1 MYRVSDTGVFTISNI
16 ENEFVE
22 DAAIDFV
29 GEGKVIRPGA
39 TPGLTHTPLLT
50 WLDRT
55 GMPPW
60 FLGLGCFITMTL
72 LAFAMLIIVRLPD
85 PNTYK
90 NSVAFIALISF
101 FLIFYFRMGR
111 GWYSDLLRFLEF
123 DDSLRSTLRLLEPG
137 RKIVVLEILVAGISA
152 FVAMTL
158 DDLSEDRPLLFWATA
173 SLFFFLEWATIIFCV
188 DIVIRQLVAL
198 NQIAKIIR
206 IDLLETE
213 FYSTLANVMIR
224 FVGLYI
230 LGLCVITMNLLVFTE
245 GEIGGTQILIQLM
258 PWYLPGLLLMSLYMI
273 PYNIFRKRIGVL
285 KALELNRISEA
296 LKGNY
301 ELMKHS
307 LVADDVSR
315 LTRIDLMYYQ
325 SLIRGVREWPFTT
338 RLRSLVLFGI
348 LPPLTWVI
356 AAFIE
361 IMIEGAL

>member
-1 MYRVSDTGVFTISNI
+1 MAD
-16 ENEFVE
+16 FVE
-22 DAAIDFV
+22 E
-29 GEGKVIRPGA
+29 GEIIRPGA
-39 TPGLTHTPLLT
+39 TPGLTHTRLLT

-55 GMPPW
+55 GLPPW

-72 LAFAMLIIVRLPD
+72 LAFAMLIIVRSPD

-90 NSVAFIALISF
+90 NSVAFVALISF

-111 GWYSDLLRFLEF
+111 GWHEDLLRFLEF
-123 DDSLRSTLRLLEPG
+123 DASLRSTLRLLEPG
-137 RKIVVLEILVAGISA
+137 RKIVILEVIIAGISA
-152 FVAMTL
+152 YVALTL
-158 DDLSEDRPLLFWATA
+158 NDMAEDRPPLFWATV

-198 NQIAKIIR
+198 IQIAKIIR

-213 FYSTLANVMIR
+213 FYATLANVMIR

-258 PWYLPGLLLMSLYMI
+258 PWYLPGFLLMSLYMI

-301 ELMKHS
+301 ELMKDS

-325 SLIRGVREWPFTT
+325 GLIRGVREWPFTT